1 MLYMI
6 LIIKIIFGVLSMS
19 QRVQGVAVLLA
30 VAFTALVVSLLM
42 TKNLPL
48 SLAVTSIVT
57 PLVMI
62 VRLLSFFR

>member
-1 MLYMI
+1 
-6 LIIKIIFGVLSMS
+6 MS

-48 SLAVTSIVT
+48 SLVVTSIVT

>member
-48 SLAVTSIVT
+48 SLVVTSVVT